1 VNTPNGEKISVDV
14 AVQKQQTA
22 SMNQLDD
29 GANKEDPV
37 VDDFLD
43 VFPDDFP
50 GTPPDRDIEFLIKLL
65 SSTAPI
71 AKRQYRMGVNELEE
85 LKKQIKEL

>member
-37 VDDFLD
+37 MDDFLD
-43 VFPDDFP
+43 VFPDDLL
-50 GTPPDRDIEFLIKLL
+50 GTPPYRDIEFLIELL

-71 AKRQYRMGVNELEE
+71 A
-85 LKKQIKEL
+85 IASI